1 MAYGIGFTQ
10 AVFVLVYLCD
20 KTTLGRQDLI
30 STPSI
35 SEALSIPKPSVVKI
49 LKALNRA
56 GITGSGIGKKGGVSV
71 LKAPEEIRFLDVF
84 WAIEGNNPYSAAI
97 TALLRKGGGPG
108 KSKVA

>member
-49 LKALNRA
+49 LKALNLA
-56 GITGSGIGKKGGVSV
+56 GITGSGIGKNGGCQRPQGSGRDPFSGCV
-71 LKAPEEIRFLDVF
+71 LGD
-84 WAIEGNNPYSAAI
+84 
-97 TALLRKGGGPG
+97 
-108 KSKVA
+108 